1 MHMNTRK
8 ETSLLHMATSK
19 KAPSGDA
26 LASLLGAAQ
35 AHVDSLDLE
44 SAISTYNKVLKT
56 NPDCVPALDGLGDAY
71 LQAGMRDE
79 AIATLKKSIAT
90 SPEGG
95 VERFMNLGQLCD
107 GREALSWLDRG
118 IAALRVAESQAA
130 SKAASAASSS
140 TGELDAEL
148 LQAKHALASG
158 LCSVAEVFLTDAC
171 DEDEAE
177 ARCEAC
183 ATEAVTLVQSLAEQT
198 LAEPY
203 VTLASVRMSQERPEE
218 ASALLNSAL
227 AVFGAA
233 SDANPPPFDVR
244 LSCAKLLMEVERA
257 RESIDLLQSLR
268 VENEEALEVWYLL
281 CCAALQAGDFQLA
294 LANASAACQFGESE
308 MCPPDEREWLPQLM
322 EIREEAS
329 AALGGEAS

>member
-1 MHMNTRK
+1 MGALAGGRLRLCILHYHRLLVVIVRTILCFGRPTLSFSNCSRYACPVLLRPHHCEEIWNLPCEVDLTNAPAWLPSSVAHAKHNRSKARLLQWYPFMHMNTRK

-130 SKAASAASSS
+130 SKAA
-140 TGELDAEL
+140 
-148 LQAKHALASG
+148 
-158 LCSVAEVFLTDAC
+158 
-171 DEDEAE
+171 
-177 ARCEAC
+177 
-183 ATEAVTLVQSLAEQT
+183 
-198 LAEPY
+198 
-203 VTLASVRMSQERPEE
+203 
-218 ASALLNSAL
+218 
-227 AVFGAA
+227 
-233 SDANPPPFDVR
+233 
-244 LSCAKLLMEVERA
+244 
-257 RESIDLLQSLR
+257 
-268 VENEEALEVWYLL
+268 
-281 CCAALQAGDFQLA
+281 
-294 LANASAACQFGESE
+294 ASAAPQSSSE
-308 MCPPDEREWLPQLM
+308 RQNYVEFNGVRRET
-322 EIREEAS
+322 
-329 AALGGEAS
+329 